1 MFKNQKWR
9 QRQKVEYWLLK
20 AGVGV
25 KKGMT
30 PKGHGLSCGG
40 EENVLHL
47 TVHELP
53 ARPPSTYAQGG
64 LFAASGAGKVT
75 ATQLGCTLSLS
86 GHPGVPL
93 TPTRGQSGQGAGTGC
108 FV

>member
-20 AGVGV
+20 AAVGV

-40 EENVLHL
+40 EENILQL
-47 TVHELP
+47 T
-53 ARPPSTYAQGG
+53 T
-64 LFAASGAGKVT
+64 VT
-75 ATQLGCTLSLS
+75 VA
-86 GHPGVPL
+86 
-93 TPTRGQSGQGAGTGC
+93 
-108 FV
+108 